1 MTCDAYDML
10 YFEGMAQPHL
20 GTFTIN
26 IGDVIKE
33 LREKDT
39 HQISNLR
46 DILKTMGLVIGQQK
60 EMKSG
65 AVQKRNVP
73 DVLTEVMKSVA
84 KDEGN

>member
-46 DILKTMGLVIGQQK
+46 DILKTMGLVIG
-60 EMKSG
+60 
-65 AVQKRNVP
+65 
-73 DVLTEVMKSVA
+73 
-84 KDEGN
+84 